1 MNEFLH
7 MFGETSQN
15 KLLVLREKSLYIIS
29 LNTKIKR
36 LKFLFTSLFK
46 KVSVSS
52 VKSVKF
58 K

>member
-29 LNTKIKR
+29 LNKKIKR